1 MDLDYEF
8 YEQLLNLFLINYN
21 RTNDTKGNFFENI
34 KDETKSTN
42 DKMELFYKYLIDY
55 KKTKPKI
62 LPYNKNIKLVEETK
76 YILLIDK
83 EKKYYSINLLSLLI
97 YLINNSIDNSIDK
110 LKWEIIVE

>member
-34 KDETKSTN
+34 KDETKR
-42 DKMELFYKYLIDY
+42 
-55 KKTKPKI
+55 